1 MGFPWG
7 GGVLNAEWVE
17 QYSCGCGD
25 WIYLVLFVF
34 SVVEWKAVCILDFL
48 RVFFFGEWC
57 GSKVLESEKPQSP
70 RWSINWTWT

>member
-48 RVFFFGEWC
+48 RVFFFFF
-57 GSKVLESEKPQSP
+57 GSGVVRKYWNLKSRNHLVGP
-70 RWSINWTWT
+70 